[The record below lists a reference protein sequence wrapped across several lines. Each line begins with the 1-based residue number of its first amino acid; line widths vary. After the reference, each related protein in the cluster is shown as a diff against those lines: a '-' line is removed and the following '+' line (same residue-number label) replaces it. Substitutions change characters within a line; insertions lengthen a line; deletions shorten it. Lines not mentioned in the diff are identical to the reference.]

1 MEVILNYLLYPGHI
15 VTIVV
20 IIALVIILRRSVRK

>member
-1 MEVILNYLLYPGHI
+1 MEVIPDYLFYPGHI

-20 IIALVIILRRSVRK
+20 TIALVIILRRSVRK